1 MKSYNHRLATMWHK
15 LLRQNYQDEDIE
27 DVVEFAICSSHRPFA
42 PCLFRFLKVVNFW
55 ADVSV
60 FWAKFW
66 STFVEFWA
74 ACSDLLSLLSA
85 QHCLICG
92 LGGIWDVF

>member
-1 MKSYNHRLATMWHK
+1 MATMWHK

-27 DVVEFAICSSHRPFA
+27 DVVEFAICSSHLPLA
-42 PCLFRFLKVVNFW
+42 TCLFRFLKVVNFW

-74 ACSDLLSLLSA
+74 TCSDLLSLLSLLSA